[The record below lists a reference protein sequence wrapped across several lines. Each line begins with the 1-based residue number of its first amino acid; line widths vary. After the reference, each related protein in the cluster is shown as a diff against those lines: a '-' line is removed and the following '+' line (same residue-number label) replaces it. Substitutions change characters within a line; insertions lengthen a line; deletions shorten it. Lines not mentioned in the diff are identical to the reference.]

1 MWCILTFMVCGFE
14 HSIANMTTM
23 AVGMMNST
31 TGTLTIGG
39 YIYNLVCVT
48 IGNMIGGMLVIG
60 GGYWL
65 VYLRGTKNREIK

>member
-1 MWCILTFMVCGFE
+1 MIMWCILTFMGCGFE

-23 AVGMMNST
+23 AVGMMNAT

-48 IGNMIGGMLVIG
+48 IGNMIGGVVFVALP
-60 GGYWL
+60 Y
-65 VYLRGTKNREIK
+65 YLISKKKEA

>member
-1 MWCILTFMVCGFE
+1 MIMVLPVAMFVASGFE

-31 TGTLTIGG
+31 SGTLTIGG

-48 IGNMIGGMLVIG
+48 IGNMIGGVVFVALP
-60 GGYWL
+60 Y
-65 VYLRGTKNREIK
+65 YLISKKTEA